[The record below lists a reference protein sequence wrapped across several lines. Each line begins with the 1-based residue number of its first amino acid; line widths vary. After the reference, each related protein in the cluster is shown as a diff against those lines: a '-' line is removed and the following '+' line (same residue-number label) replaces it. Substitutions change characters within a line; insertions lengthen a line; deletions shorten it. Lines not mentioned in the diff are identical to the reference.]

1 MHIHTHTCFHL
12 VVGFVH
18 SFLLSLFHSLIH
30 SLAHSFVRSL
40 FRFFFRVLLFPFR
53 FILSFCFFFFF
64 FFCSFFSS
72 FSFSHCG
79 SPHQCTWVRAMA
91 HEPTLDD
98 EADVARLV
106 AERKRFEE
114 RERQQKVEVKCRYG
128 DEEACVAL
136 ASMYRF
142 NCSNAAQDLAGP
154 ASEEKHAASSSPPP
168 SNATAANNVA
178 NPEALTDCSRLAN
191 LYLRGVGVKRNT
203 AAAVKLL
210 DFGCRSR
217 HMNSCFSLGV
227 MLNFGFPEEGTAE
240 SAATTSDVIPAD
252 QRIAI
257 DKDAASDYLTTA
269 CMGGHGTACNL
280 VAQNFLNV
288 RPATAASRAAAA
300 AMHHR
305 ACELNHMASCAN
317 FGLMC
322 LYGVGM
328 RGPHLDLAEKYLTK
342 ACDAKHIAA
351 CDGLRTLEEL
361 RQAAT
366 ENPAGASELTV
377 VSAD

>member
-1 MHIHTHTCFHL
+1 
-12 VVGFVH
+12 
-18 SFLLSLFHSLIH
+18 
-30 SLAHSFVRSL
+30 
-40 FRFFFRVLLFPFR
+40 
-53 FILSFCFFFFF
+53 
-64 FFCSFFSS
+64 
-72 FSFSHCG
+72 
-79 SPHQCTWVRAMA
+79 MA
-91 HEPTLDD
+91 HEPTLD
-98 EADVARLV
+98 EAEVARLV
-106 AERKRFEE
+106 AERKRFAE

-154 ASEEKHAASSSPPP
+154 TSEDEEHSASPP
-168 SNATAANNVA
+168 SNPSSPSSSATTAATTTITTKSKVA
-178 NPEALTDCSRLAN
+178 DPEALTDCSRLAN

-227 MLNFGFPEEGTAE
+227 MLNFGFPEEGSSTAT
-240 SAATTSDVIPAD
+240 STSTSTSDEIPAD

-257 DKDAASDYLTTA
+257 DKEAASDYLTTA

-280 VAQNFLNV
+280 VAQNFLDV

-351 CDGLRTLEEL
+351 CDGLQTLEE
-361 RQAAT
+361 RRRAVVANNNENAPGQPAQA
-366 ENPAGASELTV
+366 
-377 VSAD
+377 SAQSSTTTTD